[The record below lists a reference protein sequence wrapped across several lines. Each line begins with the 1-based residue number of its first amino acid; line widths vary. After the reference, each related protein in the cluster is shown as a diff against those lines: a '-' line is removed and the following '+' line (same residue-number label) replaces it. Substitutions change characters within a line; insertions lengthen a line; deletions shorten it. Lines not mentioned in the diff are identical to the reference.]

1 MKKIVAMGAAVA
13 LAASMFA
20 AEPVANVAVTEFTGN
35 ASVEWGVDLDT
46 KKTGFKNSTDAQL
59 KFKLFDGGSKS
70 TEGSGI
76 WAELKIKSA
85 DDWGPAWK
93 AENGACA
100 AKGAVIDT
108 AKIHF
113 DNFYVGIL
121 AGDTQTGE
129 LKFTR
134 AIKSGD
140 NNLGKLL
147 SNVGPKDYT
156 QGIVAGYDDSNF
168 GVAIDFRSLPVADDT
183 ATKDVNEFNQYTND
197 YAAAAEVTLKDSNE
211 FLSGLEVKGG
221 YSYEFA
227 DAHVMGYSGS
237 VAYKA
242 KVSGDYYL
250 KPAFGYTG
258 ESSDGKAKVNKIA
271 GAVIFGWGATEDANA
286 GVYFLEDDAA
296 KKVTPGVS
304 VSYEKDLEDDM
315 IAGKISAAVYLGSLV
330 DNLKAAA
337 LCEMEMFDSDY
348 DLDPAM
354 VISAGIAY
362 DIKAGDIT
370 ITPKAGFTMSNVNA
384 LALSD
389 SRFNEANAKDIAAG
403 KVEAK
408 DTLDDE
414 EELKVKVGVDVAG
427 LINNTTFYAFYESNN
442 LKADENKIGTV
453 NVGCKIA
460 F

>member
-46 KKTGFKNSTDAQL
+46 NKTGFKNSTDAQL

-93 AENGACA
+93 AENGTCA

-121 AGDTQTGE
+121 KGDTQTGE

-134 AIKSGD
+134 AIRSGD
-140 NNLGKLL
+140 NDLGKLL
-147 SNVGPKDYT
+147 VNVGPASYT

-168 GVAIDFRSLPVADDT
+168 GVAVDFRSSKA
-183 ATKDVNEFNQYTND
+183 AQYTND
-197 YAAAAEVTLKDSNE
+197 YAMAAEVTLKDSNE
-211 FLSGLEVKGG
+211 YLSGLEVKGG

-227 DAHVMGYSGS
+227 DAPVMGYSGS

-258 ESSDGKAKVNKIA
+258 ASLDGTATVNKIA
-271 GAVIFGWGATEDANA
+271 GAVIFGWGDTADANA
-286 GVYFLEDDAA
+286 GVYFLNNDAA

-304 VSYEKDLEDDM
+304 VSYVKDIKADLNNGE
-315 IAGKISAAVYLGSLV
+315 IEAAFYLGNLV
-330 DNLKAAA
+330 ENLKAAA
-337 LCEMEMFDSDY
+337 LFSTTLVKEGDMPIKV
-348 DLDPAM
+348 L
-354 VISAGIAY
+354 AGCAY
-362 DIKAGDIT
+362 DVKADEIT
-370 ITPKAGFTMSNVNA
+370 ITPNAGISF
-384 LALSD
+384 
-389 SRFNEANAKDIAAG
+389 ANKAAG
-403 KVEAK
+403 
-408 DTLDDE
+408 DE
-414 EELKVKVGVDVAG
+414 IKVKAGVDVAG
-427 LINNTTFYAFYESNN
+427 LINNTTFSAVYASNN
-442 LKADENKIGTV
+442 LKANKDKIGTV

>member
-46 KKTGFKNSTDAQL
+46 NKTGFKNKTESHL

-70 TEGSGI
+70 TEGSGV

-93 AENGACA
+93 AEDGGCA
-100 AKGAVIDT
+100 AKGAVVDT

-113 DNFYVGIL
+113 NNFYVGIL
-121 AGDTQTGE
+121 KGDTQTGE

-134 AIKSGD
+134 AIRSGD
-140 NNLGKLL
+140 NDLGKLL
-147 SNVGPKDYT
+147 SNVGPEYYS

-168 GVAIDFRSLPVADDT
+168 GVAVDFRSRPTGADANFAWNDT
-183 ATKDVNEFNQYTND
+183 NGAAQYTND

-227 DAHVMGYSGS
+227 DKPLMGYSGS

-242 KVSGDYYL
+242 KVSGDYYV

-258 ESSDGKAKVNKIA
+258 TSKDGTTTNKIA
-271 GAVIFGWGATEDANA
+271 GAVIFGWGDTEDANA
-286 GVYFLEDDAA
+286 GVYFLDVDADT

-304 VSYEKDLEDDM
+304 VSYEKDLEDNTNYGN
-315 IAGKISAAVYLGSLV
+315 IEAAFYLGKLV
-330 DNLKAAA
+330 ENLKAAA
-337 LCEMEMFDSDY
+337 LFSTTLVKDVNDTPIKV
-348 DLDPAM
+348 L
-354 VISAGIAY
+354 AGCAY
-362 DIKAGDIT
+362 DVKAGDIT
-370 ITPKAGFTMSNVNA
+370 ITPKAGISFKNKV
-384 LALSD
+384 
-389 SRFNEANAKDIAAG
+389 AG
-403 KVEAK
+403 
-408 DTLDDE
+408 DE
-414 EELKVKVGVDVAG
+414 IKVKAGVDVAG
-427 LINNTTFYAFYESNN
+427 LISNTTFSAVYASND
-442 LKADENKIGTV
+442 LKANKNKIGTV

>member
-20 AEPVANVAVTEFTGN
+20 AEPAANAAVTEFTGN
-35 ASVEWGVDLDT
+35 ASVEWGVNLDT
-46 KKTGFKNSTDAQL
+46 NKTGFKNSTDQNL

-76 WAELKIKSA
+76 WAELKIKSV

-93 AENGACA
+93 AENGTCTAQK
-100 AKGAVIDT
+100 AKVDT

-121 AGDTQTGE
+121 EGDTQTGA

-140 NNLGKLL
+140 SDNGKLL
-147 SNVGPKDYT
+147 SDVGPADYT

-168 GVAIDFRSLPVADDT
+168 GVAVDFRSRKANTETNPAEDPKYDGT
-183 ATKDVNEFNQYTND
+183 QYTND
-197 YAAAAEVTLKDSNE
+197 YAMAAEVTLKDSNE
-211 FLSGLEVKGG
+211 YLSGLEVKGG

-227 DAHVMGYSGS
+227 DKPLMGYSGS

-242 KVSGDYYL
+242 TVSGDYYV

-258 ESSDGKAKVNKIA
+258 ASLDGTTTVNKIA
-271 GAVIFGWGATEDANA
+271 GAVIFGWGDTADANA
-286 GVYFLEDDAA
+286 GVYFLDNDAA
-296 KKVTPGVS
+296 TKKVTPGVS
-304 VSYEKDLEDDM
+304 VSYEKDIKDDSNN
-315 IAGKISAAVYLGSLV
+315 GKIEAAFYLGNLV
-330 DNLKAAA
+330 ENLKAAA
-337 LCEMEMFDSDY
+337 L
-348 DLDPAM
+348 LDTTLVKEGDTPIT
-354 VISAGIAY
+354 VLAGCAY
-362 DIKAGDIT
+362 DVKADDIT
-370 ITPKAGFTMSNVNA
+370 ITPKAGISFKN
-384 LALSD
+384 
-389 SRFNEANAKDIAAG
+389 KAAG
-403 KVEAK
+403 NEVN
-408 DTLDDE
+408 
-414 EELKVKVGVDVAG
+414 VKAGVDVAG
-427 LINNTTFYAFYESNN
+427 LINNTTFYAVYASNN
-442 LKADENKIGTV
+442 LKADSDKKGTV

>member
-1 MKKIVAMGAAVA
+1 MKKIIVMGAAVA

-20 AEPVANVAVTEFTGN
+20 AEPAANAAVTEFTGN

-46 KKTGFKNSTDAQL
+46 NKTGFKNSTESHL

-70 TEGSGI
+70 TEGSGV

-93 AENGACA
+93 AEDGTCA
-100 AKGAVIDT
+100 VKKAVVDT

-121 AGDTQTGE
+121 KGDTQTGE

-134 AIKSGD
+134 AIRSGD
-140 NNLGKLL
+140 NDLGKLL
-147 SNVGPKDYT
+147 SNVGPEYYS

-168 GVAIDFRSLPVADDT
+168 GVAVDFRSRPTGADANFAWNDT
-183 ATKDVNEFNQYTND
+183 NGAAQYTND

-227 DAHVMGYSGS
+227 DKPLMGYSGS

-242 KVSGDYYL
+242 TVSGDYYV

-258 ESSDGKAKVNKIA
+258 ASLDGTTKVNKIA
-271 GAVIFGWGATEDANA
+271 GALMFGWGDTAEANA
-286 GVYFLEDDAA
+286 GVYFLDDDAA

-304 VSYEKDLEDDM
+304 VSYVNDIKDNTNNGE
-315 IAGKISAAVYLGSLV
+315 IEAAFYLGNLV
-330 DNLKAAA
+330 ENLKAAA
-337 LCEMEMFDSDY
+337 L
-348 DLDPAM
+348 LDTTLVKEGDTPIT
-354 VISAGIAY
+354 VLAGCAY
-362 DIKAGDIT
+362 DVKADDIT
-370 ITPKAGFTMSNVNA
+370 ITPKAGISFKN
-384 LALSD
+384 
-389 SRFNEANAKDIAAG
+389 KAAG
-403 KVEAK
+403 NVV
-408 DTLDDE
+408 L
-414 EELKVKVGVDVAG
+414 VKAGVDVAG
-427 LINNTTFYAFYESNN
+427 LINNTTFYAVYASNN
-442 LKADENKIGTV
+442 LKADSNKKGTV

>member
-20 AEPVANVAVTEFTGN
+20 AEPAANAAVTEFTGN
-35 ASVEWGVDLDT
+35 ASVEWGVNLDT
-46 KKTGFKNSTDAQL
+46 NKTGFKNSTEQHL

-70 TEGSGI
+70 TEGSGV

-93 AENGACA
+93 AEDGKCA
-100 AKGAVIDT
+100 AKGAVVDT

-113 DNFYVGIL
+113 DNFYIGIL

-129 LKFTR
+129 LKLTR

-140 NNLGKLL
+140 NDNGKVL
-147 SNVGPKDYT
+147 SNVGPANYS

-168 GVAIDFRSLPVADDT
+168 GVAIDFRSLPVPDDPDT
-183 ATKDVNEFNQYTND
+183 EDVNEFNQYTND
-197 YAAAAEVTLKDSNE
+197 YAIAAEATLKDSNE
-211 FLSGLEVKGG
+211 YLSGLEVKGG

-227 DAHVMGYSGS
+227 DAPVMGYSGS

-242 KVSGDYYL
+242 TVSGDYYV

-258 ESSDGKAKVNKIA
+258 ASLDGTATVNKIA
-271 GAVIFGWGATEDANA
+271 GAVIFGWGDTADANA
-286 GVYFLEDDAA
+286 GVYFLDNDAA

-304 VSYEKDLEDDM
+304 VSYVKDIKADLNNGE
-315 IAGKISAAVYLGSLV
+315 IEAAFYLGNLV
-330 DNLKAAA
+330 ENLKAAA
-337 LCEMEMFDSDY
+337 L
-348 DLDPAM
+348 LDTTLVKEGDTPIT
-354 VISAGIAY
+354 VLAGCAY
-362 DIKAGDIT
+362 DVKADDIT
-370 ITPKAGFTMSNVNA
+370 ITPKAGISFK
-384 LALSD
+384 
-389 SRFNEANAKDIAAG
+389 NEAAG
-403 KVEAK
+403 NEVM
-408 DTLDDE
+408 
-414 EELKVKVGVDVAG
+414 VKAGVDVAG
-427 LINNTTFYAFYESNN
+427 LINNTTFYAVYASNN
-442 LKADENKIGTV
+442 LKADSNKKGTV

>member
-46 KKTGFKNSTDAQL
+46 NKTGFKNSTESHL

-93 AENGACA
+93 AEDGAEA
-100 AKGAVIDT
+100 IKGAVVDT

-113 DNFYVGIL
+113 NNFYVGIL

-140 NNLGKLL
+140 NDLGKLL

-168 GVAIDFRSLPVADDT
+168 GVAVDFRSAKVT
-183 ATKDVNEFNQYTND
+183 QYTNA

-227 DAHVMGYSGS
+227 DKPLMGYSGS

-242 KVSGDYYL
+242 KVSGDYYV

-258 ESSDGKAKVNKIA
+258 TSKDGTTTNKIA
-271 GAVIFGWGATEDANA
+271 GAVIFGWGDTENADA
-286 GVYFLEDDAA
+286 GVYFLEGDDA

-304 VSYEKDLEDDM
+304 VSYEKDLEDNTNYGN
-315 IAGKISAAVYLGSLV
+315 IEAAFYLGKLV
-330 DNLKAAA
+330 ENLKAAA
-337 LCEMEMFDSDY
+337 LFSTTLVNDTPIKV
-348 DLDPAM
+348 L
-354 VISAGIAY
+354 AGCAY
-362 DIKAGDIT
+362 DVKADEIT
-370 ITPKAGFTMSNVNA
+370 ITPKAGISF
-384 LALSD
+384 
-389 SRFNEANAKDIAAG
+389 ANKAAG
-403 KVEAK
+403 
-408 DTLDDE
+408 DE
-414 EELKVKVGVDVAG
+414 IKVKAGVDVAG
-427 LINNTTFYAFYESNN
+427 LINNTTFSAEYVSNN
-442 LKADENKIGTV
+442 LKEDENKIGTV
-453 NVGCKIA
+453 NVKCKIA

>member
-1 MKKIVAMGAAVA
+1 MKKIIAMGAAVA

-20 AEPVANVAVTEFTGN
+20 AEPAANAAVTEFTGN

-46 KKTGFKNSTDAQL
+46 NKTGFKNSTESNL

-93 AENGACA
+93 AENGTCA
-100 AKGAVIDT
+100 AKGAVVDT

-121 AGDTQTGE
+121 SGDTQTGE
-129 LKFTR
+129 LKLTR

-140 NNLGKLL
+140 NDNGKLL
-147 SNVGPKDYT
+147 DNVGPLYYT

-168 GVAIDFRSLPVADDT
+168 GVAVDFRSRKGNSETDS
-183 ATKDVNEFNQYTND
+183 TKDPKYDGTQYTND
-197 YAAAAEVTLKDSNE
+197 YAIAAEATLKDSNE
-211 FLSGLEVKGG
+211 YLSGLEVKGG

-227 DAHVMGYSGS
+227 EHPVMGYSGS

-258 ESSDGKAKVNKIA
+258 QSNNGTTTVNKIA
-271 GAVIFGWGATEDANA
+271 GAVIFGWGDTADANA
-286 GVYFLEDDAA
+286 GVYFLDDDAA

-304 VSYEKDLEDDM
+304 VSYVKDFEVDANNGE
-315 IAGKISAAVYLGSLV
+315 IEAAFYLGNLV
-330 DNLKAAA
+330 ENLKAAA
-337 LCEMEMFDSDY
+337 WFGTSLVKEGDTPIKV
-348 DLDPAM
+348 L
-354 VISAGIAY
+354 AGCAY
-362 DIKAGDIT
+362 DVKVDEIT
-370 ITPKAGFTMSNVNA
+370 ITPKAGISF
-384 LALSD
+384 
-389 SRFNEANAKDIAAG
+389 ANKAAG
-403 KVEAK
+403 
-408 DTLDDE
+408 DE
-414 EELKVKVGVDVAG
+414 IKVKAGVDVAG
-427 LINNTTFYAFYESNN
+427 LINNTTFYAVYASGNF
-442 LKADENKIGTV
+442 KADPVEKGTV